1 MKYSVQIVCALLGAL
16 PAFELNAPHDNL
28 AVDKAR
34 ERHDKEVPEEGG
46 DYEVVVTC
54 LEPVQVYDP
63 DTKAM
68 KERPAGAVVSR
79 FGKSHEPQEHV
90 AEAVY
95 AKREVDTRA
104 REEAEKKA
112 QIEQELLDRLGLRI
126 DESGKAV
133 AK

>member
-16 PAFELNAPHDNL
+16 PAFELSAPHDNL

-34 ERHDKEVPEEGG
+34 EKHDVPEEGG
-46 DYEVVVTC
+46 DYEIVVTC

-63 DTKAM
+63 DTKGM
-68 KERPAGAVVSR
+68 KERPAGAEVSR
-79 FGKSHEPQEHV
+79 FSIAHEPQPHV

-95 AKREVDTRA
+95 AKREADARA
-104 REEAEKKA
+104 KEEAEKKA
-112 QIEQELLDRLGLRI
+112 QIEQDLLDRLGLRI

-133 AK
+133 SK